1 MSPRV
6 CVVGVCVMLTAVA
19 GGAIA
24 AGFSCEMIKEKATRQ
39 LCIQDRAEMKA
50 AENAEKERIAE
61 AERMAAATKAAAN
74 RESKE
79 LDDFVRKSK
88 EALTQSFLDPAA
100 ARFSN
105 LIVVADKLSS
115 ERRLCGSVNGK
126 NSYGAYIGAKMF
138 YVSWKDGGS
147 DAPAVWIEGASTV
160 GERNEVSAMITRD
173 GEWRVV
179 RTMCSPDANNSVTK
193 MEK

>member
-19 GGAIA
+19 DVAIA
-24 AGFSCEMIKEKATRQ
+24 AGFSCEMIKEKAISQ

-61 AERMAAATKAAAN
+61 AERMAAATKGAAN

-88 EALTQSFLDPAA
+88 DALTRSFLDPAA

-105 LIVVADKLSS
+105 LIVVTDKLSS
-115 ERRLCGSVNGK
+115 EKRLCGSVNGK
-126 NSYGAYIGAKMF
+126 NSYGAYTGAKMF

-147 DAPAVWIEGASTV
+147 DGPAVWIEGASTV
-160 GERNEVSAMITRD
+160 GESNEVSAMITRD
-173 GEWRVV
+173 GELRVV
-179 RTMCSPDANNSVTK
+179 RTMCSPDAINSVTK